1 MKRLI
6 YFVAILLLTSA
17 CTTEEIALIRAER
30 LAEKETVQMLYV
42 PDSYE
47 AIKTSTDSLFLSK
60 YTDIEILR
68 AAAKIIEIKENT
80 SVGTLSQSIDSIN
93 EQMELIKARAEEIEG
108 EKRHIGWAIEHRYR
122 ADNRLGHPDISEILI
137 FADNTISEAIVS
149 FSLDSDDSYSYQ
161 AIKSVI
167 DSTTKIEEFRQNFS
181 NSASAIVE
189 EIESLDIDSIY
200 ESIEGSVE
208 ELYTDIEDFATEIA
222 EEVEEESVTL
232 IEEIESISS
241 EITESFSK
249 RSESHSSSSNKKQSI
264 EIIEESYLDDFGSS
278 TANDMTLDN
287 DMIIDLNSL

>member
-30 LAEKETVQMLYV
+30 LAEKEIVQMLYV

-47 AIKTSTDSLFLSK
+47 AITTSVDSLFLSK

-68 AAAKIIEIKENT
+68 AAAKIIETKENT

-93 EQMELIKARAEEIEG
+93 EQMEFIKARAEEIEG

>member
-30 LAEKETVQMLYV
+30 LAGKEIVQMLYV

-47 AIKTSTDSLFLSK
+47 AITTSVDSLFLSK

-68 AAAKIIEIKENT
+68 AAAKIIETKEKAST
-80 SVGTLSQSIDSIN
+80 GTLSQSINSIN
-93 EQMELIKARAEEIEG
+93 EQMEFIKARAEEIEG
-108 EKRHIGWAIEHRYR
+108 EKKHIGWAIKHRYR

-264 EIIEESYLDDFGSS
+264 EIIEESYLDDFGSTS
-278 TANDMTLDN
+278 ANDMTLDN

>member
-30 LAEKETVQMLYV
+30 LAEKEIVQMLYV

-47 AIKTSTDSLFLSK
+47 AITTSVDSLFLSK

-68 AAAKIIEIKENT
+68 AAAKIIETKENA
-80 SVGTLSQSIDSIN
+80 SAGTLSQSINSIN
-93 EQMELIKARAEEIEG
+93 EQMEFIKTRAEEIEG
-108 EKRHIGWAIEHRYR
+108 EKRHIGWAIKHRYR

-167 DSTTKIEEFRQNFS
+167 DNTTKIEEFRQNFS

-208 ELYTDIEDFATEIA
+208 ELYTNIEDFATEIA